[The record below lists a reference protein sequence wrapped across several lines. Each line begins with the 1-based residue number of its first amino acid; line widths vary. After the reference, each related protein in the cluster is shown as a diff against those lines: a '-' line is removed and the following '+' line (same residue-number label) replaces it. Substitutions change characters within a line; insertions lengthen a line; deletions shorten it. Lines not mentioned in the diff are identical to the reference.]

1 MTARSSWQQVPSC
14 RDLRSSFSADGPVKP
29 PYAVYFQGGL
39 TFEHAKLGVLMS
51 LQKLVEKNL
60 VTLACKIKQ
69 GPRFS
74 EKELFMDKKRQV
86 IIVGGG
92 ASGLT
97 AGIMAARN
105 GATVTI
111 LEQNEKP
118 GRKICVTGNGRCN
131 LTNQDMSW
139 KYSHGEHPEF
149 AKKIL
154 AQFSL
159 EDTLKIF

>member
-1 MTARSSWQQVPSC
+1 
-14 RDLRSSFSADGPVKP
+14 
-29 PYAVYFQGGL
+29 
-39 TFEHAKLGVLMS
+39 
-51 LQKLVEKNL
+51 
-60 VTLACKIKQ
+60 
-69 GPRFS
+69 
-74 EKELFMDKKRQV
+74 MDKKRQV

-105 GATVTI
+105 GAAVTI

-139 KYSHGEHPEF
+139 KYFHGEHPEF

-159 EDTLKIF
+159 EDTLRFFDELGIVVTA

>member
-1 MTARSSWQQVPSC
+1 
-14 RDLRSSFSADGPVKP
+14 
-29 PYAVYFQGGL
+29 
-39 TFEHAKLGVLMS
+39 
-51 LQKLVEKNL
+51 
-60 VTLACKIKQ
+60 
-69 GPRFS
+69 
-74 EKELFMDKKRQV
+74 MDKKRQV

-139 KYSHGEHPEF
+139 KYFHGEHPEF

-159 EDTLKIF
+159 EDTLRFFDEQRKRAGSILVEGRRNIFRSFCFSELAPSK